1 MDLEQIA
8 INSNASIFRNIDPTT
23 NMYVFHP
30 STLDELKVAIAKAK
44 EQDLPI
50 VPKGGGTSLSGA
62 CTGGNFNK
70 VIITTRSLKA
80 VHNINT
86 KNQTATVDAGVT
98 PVELNKHLAS
108 KNYRFYV
115 SPSSES
121 AAHMGGMLNTDAG
134 GADAWLN
141 GTMLDNTQAVDLVD
155 YDGNEIH
162 ITHEGSSSSNSSQSK
177 DLERLDLNLGD
188 IAQSHGTLG
197 FIHQLT
203 VKIRSITSGKINTGV
218 WSFPDVNAFG
228 RGIQTIISQQIPL
241 HYSEGIVEVHPSL
254 EDETS
259 FPILFTSFPEKVT
272 DLMLNLDGFELVSQ
286 EDHLKMRALRKSLP
300 KRNPPI
306 GAQKA
311 YFEGYGIPQLHLNKL
326 GDILEEI
333 DEIWRTDGIEPF
345 LRYGHSPCKWYVN
358 HKPVYG
364 MIMHAREVV
373 AKRNS
378 TQIMNTLEKVLD
390 YCDKKGIIPKPE
402 HKWPYQK
409 TQKKDRLILL
419 QQLLGNKFNPFVL
432 KATRKE
438 LIPLML

>member
-1 MDLEQIA
+1 MDLEQIVV
-8 INSNASIFRNIDPTT
+8 NSNASIFRNINPTS
-23 NMYVFHP
+23 NKYVFHP
-30 STLDELKVAIAKAK
+30 SSLVELKTAIEKAK
-44 EQDLPI
+44 KHNLPI

-62 CTGGNFNK
+62 CTGGNFDK

-80 VHNINT
+80 IHSIDI
-86 KNQTATVDAGVT
+86 KNQTATIDAGVT
-98 PVELNKHLAS
+98 PVELNKHLAT

-141 GTMLDNTQAVDLVD
+141 GTMLDNTQAVDVVD
-155 YDGNEIH
+155 YNGNEIH
-162 ITHEGSSSSNSSQSK
+162 ITRDGAVSSNANQTK
-177 DLERLDLNLGD
+177 DLEQIGLNLKD

-197 FIHQLT
+197 FIHQIT
-203 VKIRSITSGKINTGV
+203 VKIRPITSEKINTGV
-218 WSFPDVNAFG
+218 WRFPDVNAFG
-228 RGIQTIISQQIPL
+228 KGLQNIISQQIPM

-254 EDETS
+254 AEETA
-259 FPILFTSFPEKVT
+259 FPILFTSFPDKVT
-272 DLMLNLDGFELVSQ
+272 DHLLNLDGFEVVSH

-311 YFEGYGIPQLHLNKL
+311 YFEGYGIPESHLNKL

-333 DEIWRTDGIEPF
+333 DEIWKTHGIEPF

-358 HKPVYG
+358 DQPVYG

-373 AKRNS
+373 AKRTA
-378 TQIMNTLEKVLD
+378 TQIMSTLETVLD
-390 YCDKKGIIPKPE
+390 FCDKRGIIPKPE
-402 HKWPYQK
+402 HKWPYQN
-409 TQKKDRLILL
+409 TQKKDRLIEL
-419 QQLLGNKFNPFVL
+419 QQHFGEQFNPFVL
-432 KATRKE
+432 RATRKD